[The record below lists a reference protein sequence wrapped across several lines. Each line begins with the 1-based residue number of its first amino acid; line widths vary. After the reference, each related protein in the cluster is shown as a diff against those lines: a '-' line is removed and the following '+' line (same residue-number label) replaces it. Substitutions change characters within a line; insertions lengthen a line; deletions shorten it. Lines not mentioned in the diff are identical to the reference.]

1 MAAAI
6 EQRLSPRAIDEV
18 PQPVPFSVVQKRMA
32 ESGASVL
39 SPCLANHGAHKPAHD
54 RYPWMIL
61 RSKNTKNLTNEV
73 RRIFW
78 RVNNFQA
85 SMKYN
90 VDRKT

>member
-1 MAAAI
+1 
-6 EQRLSPRAIDEV
+6 
-18 PQPVPFSVVQKRMA
+18 
-32 ESGASVL
+32 
-39 SPCLANHGAHKPAHD
+39 
-54 RYPWMIL
+54 MIL